1 MFSIR
6 LALLIL
12 TVAFAAAVPASSQT
26 RRKKTRPVV
35 PTPQPTV
42 VTQADVYREQSRQI
56 IEGSTDPAVQPTP
69 PADQTPQTADQ
80 KLDSIGQRLDELG
93 QRIRSMESARRN
105 DYDEKQKRL
114 LLNLDILT
122 RAEERAQSL
131 RKQLY
136 ELIERESA
144 IRTRL
149 EQLDFDLRPEMI
161 DRQIAFAGTLR
172 PEELREMRR
181 KNLDVEKRNL
191 QSLLTEIQSTRANLE
206 SNVVKA
212 DQLVEKLRT
221 KLEKDIDDALSD
233 SPKDQ

>member
-6 LALLIL
+6 SVVFITLVAIAL
-12 TVAFAAAVPASSQT
+12 AVPAASQT
-26 RRKKTRPVV
+26 RRKKTRPTA
-35 PTPQPTV
+35 PLPQPTV
-42 VTQADVYREQSRQI
+42 VTEADIYREQSRQI
-56 IEGSTDPAVQPTP
+56 IEGTTQPTVQPTP
-69 PADQTPQTADQ
+69 PAEQIPETTDE
-80 KLDSIGQRLDELG
+80 KLDNIGKRLDELG
-93 QRIRSMESARRN
+93 QRIRSMESASKN

-136 ELIERESA
+136 DLIERESA
-144 IRTRL
+144 VKTRL
-149 EQLDFDLRPEMI
+149 EQLEFDLRPEMI
-161 DRQIAFAGTLR
+161 DRQVAFAGTLR

-191 QSLLTEIQSTRANLE
+191 QSLLVEIQSTRTNLE
-206 SNVVKA
+206 TNVTRA

-233 SPKDQ
+233 SPDDK